1 MVSNKQRVAT
11 FGPTRKIL
19 AINKQVEGHMKAQ
32 QCLRKTGR
40 SPQVSWNAVILLVK
54 MFQGPN
60 ARSPHCYDN
69 TRVSEAHPK
78 QPQTQIKPE
87 VFVEAAARWDNGS
100 LLNSD
105 AFRQGSLSASWSPG
119 MEMASQGGREGKKD
133 WEEIKSEQGTNSWLT
148 FWWKMQTHTEDSCS
162 L

>member
-1 MVSNKQRVAT
+1 M
-11 FGPTRKIL
+11 
-19 AINKQVEGHMKAQ
+19 
-32 QCLRKTGR
+32 
-40 SPQVSWNAVILLVK
+40 
-54 MFQGPN
+54 
-60 ARSPHCYDN
+60 
-69 TRVSEAHPK
+69 SEAHPK

-133 WEEIKSEQGTNSWLT
+133 
-148 FWWKMQTHTEDSCS
+148 
-162 L
+162 